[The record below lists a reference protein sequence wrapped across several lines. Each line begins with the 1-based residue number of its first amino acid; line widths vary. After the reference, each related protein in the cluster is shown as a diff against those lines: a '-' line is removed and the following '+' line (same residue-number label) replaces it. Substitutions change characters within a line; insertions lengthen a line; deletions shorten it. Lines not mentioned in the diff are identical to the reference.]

1 VLNGLKDFPDTRK
14 VKDDLENKIKVIQ
27 TKFNEIGVEL
37 WKSQNDHASIIKER
51 DDANKCAKL
60 MI

>member
-14 VKDDLENKIKVIQ
+14 VKDDLENKIKAIQ
-27 TKFNEIGVEL
+27 TKFNEMGVEL
-37 WKSQNDHASIIKER
+37 WKSQNDHTLIIKER